1 VSGSVV
7 SLPIFFQWFIDDF
20 AAPGSSAD
28 AAMLLWVS
36 RFCDARVAGQL
47 RRISELSSSTFEYC
61 TNRSIL
67 LLNEI
72 QTWRVLA
79 TQNQH

>member
-1 VSGSVV
+1 MSGSVV

-72 QTWRVLA
+72 QFLRVFA
-79 TQNQH
+79 TKNQL